1 MRTTMFVTCAAA
13 AVFTCLG
20 ACNWTEFDDLATD
33 TWVDSTVKPDV
44 KSADYG
50 VAIQR
55 GADASESA
63 QGGTLAV
70 IGAGP
75 GSYSELAYS
84 AAGSASLSTT
94 TVQLAAQGIL
104 TLDSPP
110 IFLASPTSSEVAL
123 VTTGDNS
130 SIVVATGSHTLLVRQ
145 LFTANTNLGTG
156 AVKSTTPDAAT
167 YMRPVAFP
175 GGGADPG
182 PAPIVAV
189 GDVVMGT
196 IYALPMN
203 TQQPACKLTDGG
215 SPIQVRALG
224 AVPNATTPAIDDL
237 LVWNGADG
245 KLLRYDGRTMGGG
258 NVFNGCTTKSPIAS
272 TSGTNTP
279 AHHPGRG
286 SQILAIDQ
294 NHVLLQGHD
303 VTQGDAGFLQ
313 VYDVQTMAPV
323 GIPITTPGLRSAAI
337 LTPGTENYVLAGYP
351 SASVDGKTAGQVQVY
366 KLTAGG
372 IESSKP
378 LATLHDAQPENNQQF
393 GRSVAAL
400 PFNDTQVIAVAADNE
415 IFVYFRANQTDGPAL
430 YTETRQGR

>member
-1 MRTTMFVTCAAA
+1 MRVTTFVTCAAA
-13 AVFTCLG
+13 AVLTCHG
-20 ACNWTEFDDLATD
+20 GCNWTEFDDLAKD
-33 TWVDSTVKPDV
+33 TWVDSTGKPDV

-55 GADASESA
+55 GADASESM

-84 AAGSASLSTT
+84 AAGAASLRATSL
-94 TVQLAAQGIL
+94 QLAAQGIM

-123 VTTGDNS
+123 ITTGDNS

-167 YMRPVAFP
+167 YMRPAAFP
-175 GGGADPG
+175 GGDANPG

-196 IYALPMN
+196 IYMLPMN
-203 TQQPACKLTDGG
+203 TQQPACKLADGAN
-215 SPIQVRALG
+215 PIQVRALG
-224 AVPNATTPAIDDL
+224 AVPNATTSTIDDL

-245 KLLRYDGRTMGGG
+245 KLLRYDGS
-258 NVFNGCTTKSPIAS
+258 VFNGCTMKPPIAS
-272 TSGTNTP
+272 TSTANTP
-279 AHHPGRG
+279 AFTPGHG
-286 SQILAIDQ
+286 SQILKISD
-294 NHVLLQGHD
+294 NRVLLQGHKD
-303 VTQGDAGFLQ
+303 VPQGDGSFLQ

-323 GIPITTPGLRSAAI
+323 GNPVTMPGLRSAAI
-337 LTPGTENYVLAGYP
+337 LALGAESYVLAGYP
-351 SASVDGKTAGQVQVY
+351 TASVDGKSAGQVLVY
-366 KLTAGG
+366 KLTGDG
-372 IESSKP
+372 IDSSKP
-378 LATLHDAQPENNQQF
+378 AATLRDAQPENNQQF

-430 YTETRQGR
+430 YNETRQGR